1 MSKKELTILLTND
14 DGIHSPGLWAAAQI
28 LSELGNLWI
37 AAPDDQYTSAGRSH
51 SLRAEGSIRP
61 WTEKKGNFTA
71 FAVDGAPAQCIHH
84 GLLEI
89 LPCQPDL
96 VVSGINSG
104 SNVSVDITRSG
115 TVGAALEAANYGIP
129 ALAISLE
136 TNDPLDTKDLN
147 EQDYRGAAYFCRLF
161 AEILAEGSLG
171 EDVQVLKVEV
181 PGNAVHSTPWE
192 ISRLSKKSLYIV
204 KTAERSNL
212 SNPGKLN
219 WKIQPDFSLF
229 KEGTDA
235 HTVFI
240 KEHIAVTP
248 LSLDMTSRVDLTE
261 LEKKLVHRILNNN
274 L

>member
-1 MSKKELTILLTND
+1 MSKKDLTILLTND
-14 DGIHSPGLWAAAQI
+14 DGIHSPGLWAAAHP
-28 LSELGNLWI
+28 LSELGDLWI

-51 SLRAEGSIRP
+51 SLKADGSIRP

-71 FAVDGAPAQCIHH
+71 FAVNGAPAQCIHH

-89 LPCQPDL
+89 LPCQPNL

-104 SNVSVDITRSG
+104 SNASVDITRSG

-129 ALAISLE
+129 SLAISLE
-136 TNDPLDTKDLN
+136 TNAPIYSEHLGEKDYF
-147 EQDYRGAAYFCRLF
+147 EAAHFCRLF
-161 AEILAEGSLG
+161 AEALAEGSLG

-181 PGNAVHSTPWE
+181 PGNASISTPWE

-219 WKIQPDFSLF
+219 WKIQPDFALF

-240 KEHIAVTP
+240 KEHVAVTP
-248 LSLDMTSRVDLTE
+248 LSLDMTSRIDLNE
-261 LEKKLVHRILNNN
+261 LKRILSSRLNANN
-274 L
+274 